1 MKLHKNL
8 LKGLHNAF
16 AEVLQQDKYADK
28 VLERTLKT
36 NKKWGAKDRAYISE
50 IFYEIIRW
58 KRQYEFYIGKELNEN
73 TIYEIILAYLL
84 KNKMEFQLFD
94 EFHGI
99 SVKKLKDNLKKTTS
113 DKAIQYSVPNW
124 LLQRFQKEL
133 PQRWEQE
140 LKALNIPAETILRV
154 NTLKTSKDELIEKLA
169 EERIET
175 VTIKGYNDALKLT
188 FKKNVFKTQ
197 AFKEGLFEIQDA
209 SSQLVAEALDAKAG
223 MKIIDACAGAG
234 GKTLHIASK
243 MQNKGNIVALDI
255 FEWKLIELK
264 RRAKRAGVFN
274 ITTKVIDDNKVL
286 KRLYNSAD
294 AVLID
299 APCSGT
305 GVLRR
310 NPDAKWKLNEDFINR
325 MVVLQAELLQSSAKM
340 VKNGGTLV
348 YATCSIL
355 PSENRE
361 QIDKFLSQNNEFQL
375 ISMQEYFPSE
385 CKFDG
390 FFIAK
395 LKKIA

>member
-1 MKLHKNL
+1 M
-8 LKGLHNAF
+8 A
-16 AEVLQQDKYADK
+16 
-28 VLERTLKT
+28 
-36 NKKWGAKDRAYISE
+36 
-50 IFYEIIRW
+50 
-58 KRQYEFYIGKELNEN
+58 
-73 TIYEIILAYLL
+73 LATF
-84 KNKMEFQLFD
+84 K
-94 EFHGI
+94 
-99 SVKKLKDNLKKTTS
+99 
-113 DKAIQYSVPNW
+113 
-124 LLQRFQKEL
+124 KEL

-140 LKALNIPAETILRV
+140 LKALNVPAETILRV
-154 NTLKTSKDELIEKLA
+154 NTLKISKEELIEKLA

-175 VTIKGYNDALKLT
+175 ATIKGYNDALKLT

-209 SSQLVAEALDAKAG
+209 SSQLVAEALDAKQG
-223 MKIIDACAGAG
+223 MKVIDACAGAG

-243 MQNKGNIVALDI
+243 MQNKGNIIALDI
-255 FEWKLIELK
+255 FEWKLMELK
-264 RRAKRAGVFN
+264 RRAKRAGAFN
-274 ITTKVIDDNKVL
+274 ITTKVIDDNKIL

-325 MVVLQAELLQSSAKM
+325 MIVLQAELLQSSAKM